1 MERPGAAVILDGVP
15 KSSGKRLAAIGL
27 IVLMALGS
35 LMLWVGIPVGWL
47 YVVSH
52 LQRSTQPSMGPYLLV
67 LAGII
72 ASMIVMAKVLARLN
86 RAYARVTGTDGSAR
100 VQMPWLRSM
109 RGERSSGRPTSVLD
123 VVMIATVAVAATAFG
138 LWFFL
143 LAGAPF

>member
-1 MERPGAAVILDGVP
+1 MLDGVP
-15 KSSGKRLAAIGL
+15 TSSGKRLVAVGL

-35 LMLWVGIPVGWL
+35 LMLWIGIPVGWL

-52 LQRSTQPSMGPYLLV
+52 LQRSTQPSMGPYVLV
-67 LAGII
+67 LVGII
-72 ASMIVMAKVLARLN
+72 ASMIVMAKLLSRLN
-86 RAYARVTGTDGSAR
+86 RAYSRVTGTDGSVR
-100 VQMPWLRSM
+100 VQLPWLRSM

-123 VVMIATVAVAATAFG
+123 VVMIATVLVAATAFG